1 MLQVT
6 RETNTYLADFDALG
20 TETPQPAWLQRLR
33 DAAMAR
39 FADLGFPTTRQEDWK
54 YTNVAPIAQTPFRLA
69 AAPGRSLRAPDI
81 HANQP
86 RRSSQDG
93 PAEWQRL
100 LAALTFGE
108 PTWPRLV
115 FVDGHYA
122 PQLSSWGTNTGERSD
137 ARLPSGSGP
146 YPPAQLPPG
155 VRAMDLAEALRTE
168 ADLAQQHLAQHA
180 QSDSSGFVALNT
192 AFIRHGAFV
201 SIPADESPESP
212 IHLLFI
218 STASTPDTVSHPR
231 VLLIVGSGSTASIVE
246 SYVSLGEGVSFTNA
260 VTEIVV
266 GDNATVEHV
275 KLLEENVN
283 AFHVATTQVHQGHDS
298 RFTSHSVAMG
308 AGLGR
313 NDLRVVLAGEGAECT
328 LNGLYVT
335 DGTQHIDNHTAV
347 DHAQPHGASRELYK
361 GILNGRSRAVFNGK
375 VIVRPG
381 AQKTDAYQTNRN
393 LLLSPEATVDTK
405 PQLEIFAD
413 DVKCSHGAAIG
424 SLDEQA
430 TFYLLSR
437 GLGRE
442 AARQMLTYGFATEVT
457 KRIAP
462 QPVRSHVERLLAAKL
477 DADPVGASDD

>member
-6 RETNTYLADFDALG
+6 RETNAYLTDFDALG
-20 TETPQPAWLQRLR
+20 SEARQPAWLQGLR

-54 YTNVAPIAQTPFRLA
+54 YTNVAPIAKTPFRLA
-69 AAPGRSLRAPDI
+69 GAPERSYRARDI
-81 HANQP
+81 EP
-86 RRSSQDG
+86 F
-93 PAEWQRL
+93 
-100 LAALTFGE
+100 TFGE

-122 PQLSSWGTNTGERSD
+122 PQLSS
-137 ARLPSGSGP
+137 A
-146 YPPAQLPPG
+146 AQLPPG
-155 VRAMDLAEALRTE
+155 VLAMDLTEALPTE
-168 ADLAQQHLAQHA
+168 GDLAQQHLAHHA
-180 QSDSSGFVALNT
+180 VTDTSGFVALNT

-201 SIPADESPESP
+201 SIPDDEPRGSP
-212 IHLLFI
+212 IHLLFV
-218 STASTPDTVSHPR
+218 STASAPDTVSHPR
-231 VLLIVGSGSTASIVE
+231 VLLIVGRGGTASIVE

-266 GDNATVEHV
+266 GDNAAVEHV
-275 KLLEENVN
+275 KLLGENVS
-283 AFHVATTQVHQGHDS
+283 AFHVATIQAHLGRDS

-308 AGLGR
+308 GQLGR
-313 NDLRVVLAGEGAECT
+313 NDLNVLLAGEGAECT
-328 LNGLYVT
+328 LDGLYVT
-335 DGTQHIDNHTAV
+335 DGTQHIDNHTTI
-347 DHAQPHGASRELYK
+347 DHAQPHGSSRQLYK
-361 GILNGRSRAVFNGK
+361 GILDAKSRAVFNGK

-393 LLLSPEATVDTK
+393 LLLSAEATVDTK

-437 GLGRE
+437 GLGQE

-457 KRIAP
+457 RRIAL
-462 QPVRSHVERLLAAKL
+462 QPVRSQVEKLLAAKL
-477 DADPVGASDD
+477 DADLAGATDD